1 MTYFDFARV
10 RARALLR
17 WRLPRLTPLAPAP
30 SQAAAKIQRLVSP
43 GGIEAWFVQDAT
55 VPLIAMEYAFGGGA
69 AQDPAGK
76 PGVGNMV
83 AGLLDEGSG
92 ELDSKTFHERLDRR
106 AIELS
111 FSSTRDYLR
120 GSLAHAEGQQGRG
133 LRPVAD
139 GADLAAFRQR
149 RRRAHSRPGR
159 CRGCAAT
166 PPIRRALAGRKFLE
180 VAFGDHPYGRQANG
194 TLESVPK
201 IDVADLK
208 DYVRRV
214 LAKDTLRIAV
224 VGDVDPA
231 TLGKL
236 LDKTFGG
243 LPAKASLTPV
253 ADVEAAKPP
262 QRAFIPL
269 DVPQTVVTFG
279 GPGIKRH
286 DPDFM
291 AGYVV
296 NHILGGG
303 GLSSR
308 LYREVRE
315 KRGLAYSVYESLLWM
330 DHSAL
335 FIGNT
340 GTRADRAGETV
351 DAIEKEIRRMAE
363 EGPTQ
368 QELDEAKSYLK
379 GSQMLALDTSSK
391 LASALLQY
399 QLDKLPID
407 YIEKRNAIVDAVT
420 LDDAK
425 KAAKRLW
432 GQGLLTV
439 IVGRAPQAAAQP
451 AATAA
456 DGELSAFQASRQPPT
471 SWPRTSRAS
480 RRMCSAHPSGSQSSH
495 RAPSIAREIPSG
507 DAMLRIS
514 RDLSIDENDIEI
526 ALRPR
531 LRPGRA
537 ERQQALDRRPIAFRH
552 APGHAAGRRRVAA
565 QSAGRPAHDQGR
577 RDRDSRP
584 ALPHPGAQPR
594 RRHRPAA
601 RNLARGHGAACSAPR
616 HQADIRIEAAPARR
630 QEAPQRRQGQAR
642 LARVSTIEYR
652 TEAVVHAKK
661 LRPPRDRSSAL
672 AQRTCRKALVA
683 LAAGRGIARARRV
696 PFGARRCRR
705 PRCLWCRSWR

>member
-1 MTYFDFARV
+1 VIYSKTYLRNFTARL
-10 RARALLR
+10 AFTLAACLALS
-17 WRLPRLTPLAPAP
+17 PLAATP
-30 SQAAAKIQRLVSP
+30 SHAAAKIQHLISP

-69 AQDPAGK
+69 TQDPADK

-83 AGLLDEGSG
+83 ANLLDEGSG
-92 ELDSKTFHERLDRR
+92 DLDSKTFHERLDRR

-111 FSSTRDYLR
+111 FSSARDTFR
-120 GSLAHAEGQQGRG
+120 GSLRMLKDNRDEAFDLLRQSLTSPHFESSDVERIRAQVLSG
-133 LRPVAD
+133 LRRDTSSP
-139 GADLAAFRQR
+139 
-149 RRRAHSRPGR
+149 S
-159 CRGCAAT
+159 
-166 PPIRRALAGRKFLE
+166 ALASRKFLE
-180 VAFGDHPYGRQANG
+180 IAFGDHPYGRQANG

-208 DYVRRV
+208 TYVSHV
-214 LAKDTLRIAV
+214 LARDTLRIAV

-236 LDKTFGG
+236 LDQTFGG

-279 GPGIKRH
+279 GPGFKRH
-286 DPDFM
+286 DPNFM

-315 KRGLAYSVYESLLWM
+315 KRGLAYSVYDSLLWM
-330 DHSAL
+330 DHSAI

-351 DAIEKEIRRMAE
+351 DAVDKEVRRMAE

-420 LDDAK
+420 LDDAR
-425 KAAKRLW
+425 KAAQQLW
-432 GQGLLTV
+432 RQGLLTV

-451 AATAA
+451 AAA
-456 DGELSAFQASRQPPT
+456 PP
-471 SWPRTSRAS
+471 
-480 RRMCSAHPSGSQSSH
+480 
-495 RAPSIAREIPSG
+495 
-507 DAMLRIS
+507 
-514 RDLSIDENDIEI
+514 
-526 ALRPR
+526 
-531 LRPGRA
+531 
-537 ERQQALDRRPIAFRH
+537 
-552 APGHAAGRRRVAA
+552 
-565 QSAGRPAHDQGR
+565 
-577 RDRDSRP
+577 
-584 ALPHPGAQPR
+584 
-594 RRHRPAA
+594 
-601 RNLARGHGAACSAPR
+601 
-616 HQADIRIEAAPARR
+616 
-630 QEAPQRRQGQAR
+630 
-642 LARVSTIEYR
+642 
-652 TEAVVHAKK
+652 
-661 LRPPRDRSSAL
+661 
-672 AQRTCRKALVA
+672 KAN
-683 LAAGRGIARARRV
+683 
-696 PFGARRCRR
+696 
-705 PRCLWCRSWR
+705 